1 MYYNMKKEGK
11 LIIVSAPSGSGKSTI
26 INFLLE
32 KDLNLEFSISATSRS
47 PRGEE
52 MNGREYYFL
61 SPEDFRNKI
70 NNDEFLE
77 YEEVYKEK
85 YYGTLKSEVERL
97 ISEGKNG
104 MFDVDVVGGINIKK
118 FYGDKA
124 ISVFIQPPS
133 IDALRDRLQSRATDT
148 PEAIATRL
156 DKAEFELSLA
166 PQFDVIIVNDILE
179 NAQQETYML
188 LNKFINE

>member
-97 ISEGKNG
+97 ISEGKNVI
-104 MFDVDVVGGINIKK
+104 FDVDVVGGINIKK

>member
-1 MYYNMKKEGK
+1 MKKEGK

-77 YEEVYKEK
+77 YEEVYKDK

-97 ISEGKNG
+97 ISEGKNVI
-104 MFDVDVVGGINIKK
+104 FDVDVVGGINIKK